1 MSRLVDVAL
10 PVPLFRNFGYAV
22 EDDFV
27 HPIVPGSR
35 VVVPFSG
42 RREVGIVVATDVEP
56 EDGRSYKAILTVPD
70 PWPAITPPLL
80 ESCEWI
86 SRHYIAPLG
95 VVLRAALPALLGSA
109 RTPTPSPKTRR
120 VITIARALETLSERD
135 ELFRRAPRQRQVYEL
150 VEALGGRAPVSQ
162 VTAQLGISDGVIRA
176 MAHRALIHLMDES
189 VLRDPFAQRA
199 PLTDVLHA
207 PTQRQQAA
215 IDQIVAAGPASVTL
229 IHGVTGS
236 GKTLVYLEVLRRVL
250 ADPSATAIVLV
261 PEIALTP
268 QAVARFRAVF
278 GDQVAVL
285 HSALSDGERLDAWLA
300 LRSGE
305 RRIAVGAR
313 SAIFAP
319 VSNVKLIVVDEEH
332 EASYKQGETPRYHA
346 RDVAIARARAEG
358 ATVIL
363 GSATPALESWTRA
376 RNGQYALI
384 AMPDR
389 VGGGALPSV
398 EVVDLRIRRSPA
410 GVPGAPPETHD
421 SPTLSSIRHA
431 SPDPGNTNVISG
443 AGVPLPERIA
453 APPQAI
459 TLAPDPF
466 RRVFSD
472 VLERALRACIGRG
485 EQAILL
491 LNRRGYAA
499 FLHCTSCEYV
509 AQCPNCSISL
519 TYHRTPE
526 RLACHYCLYSEPPRT
541 TCHRCGA
548 ATVRQRGL
556 GTQQVERLLGERMPS
571 LRVARM
577 DVDTT
582 SGKWAHA
589 DILDRVGRGEV
600 DVLLGT
606 QMIAK
611 GLDFPNVTLV
621 GVIDADVGINLPDFR
636 SAERTYQLLAQV
648 AGRAGRGVKGGH
660 VIIQTRLVTHHAVQC
675 AVTHDY
681 QCFVSHELVQRH
693 SPPYPPVTSLANVI
707 LSGHDENQVAEAAQ
721 AATAWLQRL
730 ATVRKLADVQVIGPA
745 PAPVERIK
753 QRWRW
758 HLLLRTPDSRQLT
771 TVLRYFATRF
781 TIPDR
786 SSLRLTI
793 DRDPVSL
800 M

>member
-10 PVPLFRNFGYAV
+10 PVPLFRNFAYAV

-56 EDGRSYKAILTVPD
+56 EEGRSYKAILTVPD
-70 PWPAITPPLL
+70 PWAAITPPLL
-80 ESCEWI
+80 ESCAWI

-109 RTPTPSPKTRR
+109 RAPTPSPKTRR
-120 VITIARALETLSERD
+120 VITIARALESLSERD
-135 ELFRRAPRQRQVYEL
+135 DLFRRAPRQRQVYEL

-162 VTAQLGISDGVIRA
+162 VTAQLGISDGVVRA
-176 MAHRALIHLMDES
+176 MAGRALIMVVDES

-207 PTQRQQAA
+207 PTRTQQAA
-215 IDQIVAAGPASVTL
+215 IDRIVAAGPGSVTL

-300 LRSGE
+300 LRRGD

-376 RNGQYALI
+376 TSGQYALI
-384 AMPDR
+384 PMPDR
-389 VGGGALPSV
+389 VGGGVLPSV
-398 EVVDLRIRRSPA
+398 EVVDLRTRRGPA
-410 GVPGAPPETHD
+410 GAPGAPPEKHD
-421 SPTLSSIRHA
+421 SPGLSPTRHA
-431 SPDPGNTNVISG
+431 SPDLERTDVISG
-443 AGVPLPERIA
+443 SASPLPERIA

-459 TLAPDPF
+459 TLAPDVF
-466 RRVFSD
+466 RRVFSE

-526 RLACHYCLYSEPPRT
+526 RLACHYCLYFEPPRT
-541 TCHRCGA
+541 TCHRCGST
-548 ATVRQRGL
+548 TVRQRGL

-589 DILDRVGRGEV
+589 DILDRVGRGDV

-648 AGRAGRGVKGGH
+648 AGRAGRGAKGGH
-660 VIIQTRLVTHHAVQC
+660 VIIQTRLGDHHAVLC

-681 QCFVSHELVQRH
+681 QCFVTHELAQRQ

-707 LSGHDENQVAEAAQ
+707 LSGTDENQVAEAAEE
-721 AATAWLQRL
+721 AAAWLQRL
-730 ATVRKLADVQVIGPA
+730 VTVRRLEDMQVIGPA

-781 TIPDR
+781 KVPDR
-786 SSLRLTI
+786 SGLRLTI